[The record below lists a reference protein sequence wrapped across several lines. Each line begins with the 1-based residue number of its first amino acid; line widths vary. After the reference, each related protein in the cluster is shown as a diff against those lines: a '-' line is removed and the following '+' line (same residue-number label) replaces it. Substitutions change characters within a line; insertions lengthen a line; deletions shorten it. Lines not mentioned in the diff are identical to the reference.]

1 MYGEVCRSEKSG
13 AMSGR
18 GVSLCPGGERPGPT
32 WLLATGRVLPVS
44 WACAG
49 GCCQGPG
56 AELGYLC
63 LSSFSPHSIP
73 RELPSAMA
81 GSFGGRKYW
90 VQIPSL
96 LLTSFTVCDQLLKPS
111 ERLFP

>member
-1 MYGEVCRSEKSG
+1 MLEDAARALGLSWGTSVCH
-13 AMSGR
+13 
-18 GVSLCPGGERPGPT
+18 P
-32 WLLATGRVLPVS
+32 
-44 WACAG
+44 
-49 GCCQGPG
+49 
-56 AELGYLC
+56 
-63 LSSFSPHSIP
+63 SPLIP
-73 RELPSAMA
+73 SRELPSAMA